1 MVDAWVKWASIAENK
16 LVLTLIESSAE
27 VVTSCSCVR
36 AREHKCLCVRACMC
50 ACM

>member
-27 VVTSCSCVR
+27 VVTKFSCVC
-36 AREHKCLCVRACMC
+36 ARAC
-50 ACM
+50 ARA